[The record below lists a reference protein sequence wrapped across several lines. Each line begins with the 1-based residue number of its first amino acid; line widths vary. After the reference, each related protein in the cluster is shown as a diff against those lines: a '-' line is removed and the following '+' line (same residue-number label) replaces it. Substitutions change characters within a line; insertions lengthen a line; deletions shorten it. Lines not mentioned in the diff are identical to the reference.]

1 MAVSWNIDLE
11 AEVSYEFGYIG
22 RKLNIAEPAIH

>member
-11 AEVSYEFGYIG
+11 AGLSYEFGYNG
-22 RKLNIAEPAIH
+22 RKLNIGEPAIH